1 MITKI
6 ITQLKTGTI
15 KTVVP
20 YGYGATPTTIPYVV
34 VKRES
39 VMNMQWRWR
48 IIAHMKPG
56 QNITLDDYVFK
67 EVPTLLNNLAI
78 TTRLTNTDKLGRSDE
93 YSDVVG
99 QSDDGTISMERIFY
113 SPHILF

>member
-6 ITQLKTGTI
+6 VAQLKTGTI

-20 YGYGATPTTIPYVV
+20 YGYGKAPATLPYVV

-48 IIAHMKPG
+48 IIAHMLPG
-56 QNITLDDYVFK
+56 QNVSLDDYVFK
-67 EVPTLLNNLAI
+67 EVPTLLNDFAL
-78 TTRLTNTDKLGRSDE
+78 TTRLGNTDALVHSDE
-93 YSDVVG
+93 YSDVAP
-99 QSDDGTISMERIFY
+99 QNDDGTISMERIFY

>member
-6 ITQLKTGTI
+6 VAQLKTGTI

-20 YGYGATPTTIPYVV
+20 YGYGTAPTTTEYVV

-39 VMNMQWRWR
+39 APNMQWRWR

-56 QNITLDDYVFK
+56 SNITLDDYVFK
-67 EVPTLLNNLAI
+67 EVPTLLNNFAL
-78 TTRLTNTDKLGRSDE
+78 TTRLGNTDLLSRSDE
-93 YSDVVG
+93 YSDVAL